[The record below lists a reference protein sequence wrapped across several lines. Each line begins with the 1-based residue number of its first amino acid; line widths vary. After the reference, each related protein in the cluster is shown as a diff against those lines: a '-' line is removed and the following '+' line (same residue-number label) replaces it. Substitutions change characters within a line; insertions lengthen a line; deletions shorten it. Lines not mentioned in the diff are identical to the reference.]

1 MLAKPDWLFLDE
13 ATAAMDEQL
22 EAELYRM
29 LAVEL
34 PHTTIVSIGHRS
46 TLAALHQRP
55 VAMTPTADGTF
66 LPQERRAAA
75 E

>member
-1 MLAKPDWLFLDE
+1 
-13 ATAAMDEQL
+13 MDEKL

-29 LAVEL
+29 LAAEL
-34 PHTTIVSIGHRS
+34 PRTTIVSIGHRS
-46 TLAALHQRP
+46 TLDALHRRP

-66 LPQERRAAA
+66 VPRDLREAA